1 MEIVRMFLLGVLL
14 FGVAAAFAFA
24 DSNSAAVD
32 NDSNGEATPSASP
45 SVQANGS
52 PVRAMM
58 PGVRAKFRY
67 CTMEFEPFLCPDGK
81 QYANKCFA
89 KLEGWDPQKDCT
101 RVGSENVSDLVK
113 ENVREKIAERERL
126 REEFK
131 EKIEGEVKND
141 SRYNRCKQFSDAAQ
155 REACIKTETGIGEL
169 AREKIKCQA
178 EDNETQCLDGL
189 KENLRDAW
197 RFRFESVIENAE
209 KLERKGVSNE
219 TIAAFV
225 AFVKEQ
231 ALAFENATSADAK
244 KEIVKN
250 VAAEWKEFR
259 KKVLNEILEN
269 GIAAASQRLQNALDA
284 LKQVR
289 EKLQARNLTTQGL
302 DNAISKLEENMARI
316 NSENATLREKW
327 VLSHESIERLKHAKN
342 AAVKI
347 INRMNV
353 EDFIQPSVSVPAEV
367 EDAEG
372 AEN

>member
-1 MEIVRMFLLGVLL
+1 MP
-14 FGVAAAFAFA
+14 
-24 DSNSAAVD
+24 
-32 NDSNGEATPSASP
+32 T
-45 SVQANGS
+45 GS
-52 PVRAMM
+52 RA
-58 PGVRAKFRY
+58 
-67 CTMEFEPFLCPDGK
+67 
-81 QYANKCFA
+81 
-89 KLEGWDPQKDCT
+89 
-101 RVGSENVSDLVK
+101 VK
-113 ENVREKIAERERL
+113 E
-126 REEFK
+126 
-131 EKIEGEVKND
+131 
-141 SRYNRCKQFSDAAQ
+141 
-155 REACIKTETGIGEL
+155 
-169 AREKIKCQA
+169 
-178 EDNETQCLDGL
+178 
-189 KENLRDAW
+189 
-197 RFRFESVIENAE
+197 
-209 KLERKGVSNE
+209 
-219 TIAAFV
+219 
-225 AFVKEQ
+225 
-231 ALAFENATSADAK
+231 
-244 KEIVKN
+244 
-250 VAAEWKEFR
+250 EFR